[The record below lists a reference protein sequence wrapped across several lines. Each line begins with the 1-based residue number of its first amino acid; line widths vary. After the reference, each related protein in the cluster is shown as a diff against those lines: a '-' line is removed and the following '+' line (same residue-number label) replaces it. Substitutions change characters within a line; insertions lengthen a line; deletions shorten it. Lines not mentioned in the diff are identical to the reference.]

1 MNKSELKGMH
11 KEIREKYAQVNAKR
25 NALFHGGDVE
35 IDVEDVEKA
44 FGAFEWLR
52 EKMS

>member
-1 MNKSELKGMH
+1 
-11 KEIREKYAQVNAKR
+11 VNAKR

-44 FGAFEWLR
+44 FWAFEWLR
-52 EKMS
+52 EMLKP